1 MYAQVRGNSIGE
13 CIGVALLTKAA
24 EGFAQKDAGISHGL
38 VQFCMRRAARSVA
51 WSARQA
57 QKARW
62 DVIEC
67 KIEQGHA
74 GFRVALFA

>member
-1 MYAQVRGNSIGE
+1 MYARVWGNSLGA
-13 CIGVALLTKAA
+13 CIGVARFAKAA
-24 EGFAQKDAGISHGL
+24 EGIAQKDAGLSHGL
-38 VQFCMRRAARSVA
+38 VMFCARRAALSVA

-62 DVIEC
+62 DSIEY

-74 GFRVALFA
+74 GFRVALLA